1 MTEIDR
7 RTLLRNAAAGS
18 VLVAFGGFKA
28 LDRSSPI
35 EPSLPA
41 NPFTLGVASGDPLPD
56 AVVLWTRL
64 APEPL
69 TASGGL
75 DGVGNVRVGWEL
87 AEDAA
92 MQRVVRR
99 GGSVAAADLAHA
111 VHVDARGLRPGRE
124 YWYRFTVGDWAT
136 EPART
141 RTAPAAHDAVDAVRF
156 AFCTCQ
162 KWEDGF
168 YNAFAHLAEEDLDL
182 VLHLGDYTYEYGID
196 PATGG
201 VRGVTLPAEYA
212 KETVTLDQFRL
223 RHALYKTD
231 SDLQRAHAR
240 FPWVTVWDD
249 HEIDNDYT
257 ADIPE
262 DGTPPEEFRLRRIAG
277 YQAFYEHLP
286 LRSVAR
292 PDRRGNAE
300 LYRAITWGPMAEF
313 DVVDTRQYR
322 DDHPCGDGERAR
334 CAASFDP
341 GQTMLGDRQERW
353 LGSRLRRNRA
363 RWTVLANQVMVTE
376 LDHDPGPGTVHWQDS
391 WDGYPAA
398 RQRMLEALT
407 TQRNPIII
415 TGDWHSTFVNDIKFD
430 YQSGGS
436 PTVATEVITPA
447 ITSNGDG
454 PVYGPYYGPMIA
466 WNPHIKYF
474 EGDLK
479 GYVRCRADSRQ
490 LEMDVRFVDFVGS
503 PGAGI
508 RTAASFVVEDGQ
520 PGAQPA

>member
-18 VLVAFGGFKA
+18 VLIAFGGTRA
-28 LDRSSPI
+28 LDRGSPV
-35 EPSLPA
+35 EPSLSA
-41 NPFTLGVASGDPLPD
+41 DPFTLGVASGDPLPD
-56 AVVLWTRL
+56 SVVLWTRL

-69 TASGGL
+69 TPSGGL
-75 DGVGNVRVGWEL
+75 DGVGNVRVGWEV

-99 GGSVAAADLAHA
+99 GRSVAAADLAHA

-141 RTAPAAHDAVDAVRF
+141 RTAPAAHDAVDAVNF

-201 VRGVTLPAEYA
+201 VRGVSLPAEYA
-212 KETVTLDQFRL
+212 EETVTLDQFRL

-231 SDLQRAHAR
+231 ADLQLAHAR

-249 HEIDNDYT
+249 HEVDNDYT

-262 DGTPPEEFRLRRIAG
+262 DGTPPEQFRLRRIAG

-292 PDRRGNAE
+292 PDRRGQSE
-300 LYRAITWGPMAEF
+300 LYRAITWGSMAEF

-322 DDHPCGDGERAR
+322 SDHPCGDGEHAR

-341 GQTMLGDRQERW
+341 EPDDARRTSGALAGITDAPQPSSVDRARQPGHGHRARPRPRPRHGPLAGFVGRLPGGATTDARGADDTAQPGDHHRRLALDVRQRHQVRLPERW
-353 LGSRLRRNRA
+353 F
-363 RWTVLANQVMVTE
+363 
-376 LDHDPGPGTVHWQDS
+376 P
-391 WDGYPAA
+391 DGGH
-398 RQRMLEALT
+398 R
-407 TQRNPIII
+407 
-415 TGDWHSTFVNDIKFD
+415 GH
-430 YQSGGS
+430 
-436 PTVATEVITPA
+436 
-447 ITSNGDG
+447 
-454 PVYGPYYGPMIA
+454 
-466 WNPHIKYF
+466 H
-474 EGDLK
+474 
-479 GYVRCRADSRQ
+479 
-490 LEMDVRFVDFVGS
+490 
-503 PGAGI
+503 AG
-508 RTAASFVVEDGQ
+508 RHVER
-520 PGAQPA
+520 